1 MSCEKVWLDQQ
12 RGISYRSPCSS
23 SCFDRE
29 SLFSWTRLSEDAKLW
44 AREAKPPCRC
54 MGMRGGG
61 QRCMRGCSS
70 RLHGCMGMGAGVST
84 ACRGAWRS
92 RLHGGY
98 ILLAWIPL
106 TLAKIWPQMLE
117 IATILS
123 ALSMRSLS
131 TSPRSIVRGPNE
143 QKRQGVNQI
152 PATEHQHC

>member
-1 MSCEKVWLDQQ
+1 MGQ
-12 RGISYRSPCSS
+12 RGEAALSVHGDEGRGSALHAGVQSPAAWVLG
-23 SCFDRE
+23 D
-29 SLFSWTRLSEDAKLW
+29 
-44 AREAKPPCRC
+44 
-54 MGMRGGG
+54 GGGG
-61 QRCMRGCSS
+61 QHCVQ
-70 RLHGCMGMGAGVST
+70 GCMEEPAAWGA
-84 ACRGAWRS
+84 
-92 RLHGGY
+92 